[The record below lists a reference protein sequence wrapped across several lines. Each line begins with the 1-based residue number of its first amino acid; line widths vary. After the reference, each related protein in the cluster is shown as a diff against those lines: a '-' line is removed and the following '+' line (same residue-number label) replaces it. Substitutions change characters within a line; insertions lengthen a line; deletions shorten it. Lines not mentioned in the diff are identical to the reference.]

1 MDSCYLLDT
10 NIIVFLLRMQY
21 DIDDKIQ
28 IIGIDHCFISE
39 ITYAELLYGA
49 ECSSNPQHNVAL
61 VDNVLKGIRMVQ
73 VSNSLQTFAKCKAT
87 LRRMGK
93 MVDDIDL
100 LIGATAIANK
110 MVMVTDNTKHFENM
124 PNITLENWIIRV

>member
-1 MDSCYLLDT
+1 MGNCYLIDT

-21 DIDDKIQ
+21 DIGDKIQ
-28 IIGIDHCFISE
+28 EIGIDHCFISE

-49 ECSSNPQHNVAL
+49 ECSSNPQHNIEL
-61 VDNVLKGIRMVQ
+61 VDKVLKGIRMVQ
-73 VSNSLQTFAKCKAT
+73 VSNSLHTFAKCKAT

-100 LIGATAIANK
+100 LIGATSITNK

-124 PNITLENWIIRV
+124 PDIILENWVTRV